1 MNSSNEKSK
10 TVAKLIFFISMIL
23 LISLIVILINPFNFS
38 DSTSSEEKPDTTDL
52 KKAHENIIEKFED
65 YRSKIETSRHHAD
78 DLNVSIN
85 ELKTYTNEL
94 PKYAIGGGISFIIG
108 LWMSTY
114 ILYRKERNELFEE

>member
-38 DSTSSEEKPDTTDL
+38 DSTISEEKPDSTDL
-52 KKAHENIIEKFED
+52 NEARDNIIEKFED
-65 YRSKIETSRHHAD
+65 YSGKIKKSTDNANT
-78 DLNVSIN
+78 LNASIN
-85 ELKTYTNEL
+85 ELNTYTDNI

-108 LWMSTY
+108 LWISTY
-114 ILYRKERNELFEE
+114 FIYRKERNELFEE